1 MSLFLDKEFVD
12 RIRFLLAGFEWE
24 REYIANFRCP
34 LCGDSQRS
42 TKKRRGYFYP
52 DTKENVLRFKCH
64 NCSEQSGWS
73 FQFWLKSFNNTV
85 YQEYQ
90 MELFRESGGS
100 PSHHRTTDDNK
111 LVAPKASTTA
121 RVGAI
126 KAVRRLP
133 EALSNNFTRIC
144 DLPTSHEA
152 RVYMEGRRFP
162 AWAYEL
168 FGYVDNYRDL
178 VQALGIGC
186 EEGDELLKKVPNDR
200 RVIIPLLSETMQL
213 MGIQGRAMDES
224 ATLRY
229 ATAKLNPD
237 YAKTFGLHRLDRKK
251 PIIVVEGPFDSTFLP
266 NCVATADSN
275 LLKFEAGNVYIP
287 DNQYRNWQICTGIE
301 KIIDSGKKICL
312 FPPEVA
318 HKDINDMVTKGGM
331 TQGDLLKLV
340 GANIF
345 QGLKA
350 KMRWAD
356 LRKV

>member
-1 MSLFLDKEFVD
+1 MSMFLDKQFVD
-12 RIRFLLAGFEWE
+12 QVRFMLVGFEWE
-24 REYIANFRCP
+24 REYVANFRCP

-42 TKKRRGYFYP
+42 AKKRRGYFYP
-52 DTKENVLRFKCH
+52 DRKENVLRFKCH

-73 FQFWLKSFNNTV
+73 FQFWLRSFNPAL

-90 MELFRESGGS
+90 LELFREIGS
-100 PSHHRTTDDNK
+100 NSNRTSHQDENK
-111 LVAPKASTTA
+111 LVAPRASTTA

-133 EALSNNFTRIC
+133 DALSSNFTLIR
-144 DLPTSHEA
+144 DLPVEHEA

-162 AWAYEL
+162 EWAYGL

-178 VQALGIGC
+178 VQALGIGE
-186 EEGDELLKKVPNDR
+186 EEGDEFLRKVPGDR
-200 RVIIPLLSETMQL
+200 RIIIPLLSETMQL
-213 MGIQGRAMDES
+213 MGIQGRAMDKS

-229 ATAKLNPD
+229 ATAKTNPD
-237 YAKTFGLHRLDRKK
+237 HAKTFGLHRLDRKK
-251 PIIVVEGPFDSTFLP
+251 PIIVVEGPFDSIFLP

-275 LLKFEAGNVYIP
+275 LLKFDGEVYIP
-287 DNQYRNWQICTGIE
+287 DNQYRNRQVCDGID

-312 FPPEVA
+312 FPPNVVW
-318 HKDINDMVTKGGM
+318 KDINDMVTKGGM
-331 TQGDLLKLV
+331 TQSDLLKLI
-340 GANIF
+340 GSNIF